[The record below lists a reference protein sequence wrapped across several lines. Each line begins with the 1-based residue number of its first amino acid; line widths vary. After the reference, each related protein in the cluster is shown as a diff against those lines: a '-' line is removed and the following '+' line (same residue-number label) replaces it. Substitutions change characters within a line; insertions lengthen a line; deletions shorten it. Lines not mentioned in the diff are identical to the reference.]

1 MPAQQGDA
9 HTVYYVEYDTAPA
22 LRRCL
27 TDTNGDPIDLT
38 GASVTISIAFTMPR
52 GTYYTSPRDQIVL
65 KSPCTVDPDQSED
78 GKRGWVSWTP
88 GAKGTDYTLS
98 PPGEFLYTFQ
108 ITYPDTT
115 VQTVPANTYQTLI
128 IRTPVGGRSFND
140 PLPPQPPQP

>member
-1 MPAQQGDA
+1 MPAQTAQGG
-9 HTVYYVEYDTAPA
+9 TLYYVEYDTAPPLTA
-22 LRRCL
+22 CL
-27 TDTNGDPIDLT
+27 KDGNDDPIDLT
-38 GASVTISIAFTMPR
+38 GAGVTISIAFTMPR

-108 ITYPDTT
+108 ITYPDNT